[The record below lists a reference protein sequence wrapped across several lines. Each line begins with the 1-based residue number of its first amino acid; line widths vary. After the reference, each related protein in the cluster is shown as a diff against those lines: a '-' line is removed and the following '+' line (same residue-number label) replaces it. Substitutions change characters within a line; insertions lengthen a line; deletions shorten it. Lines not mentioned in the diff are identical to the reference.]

1 MRRNHPTMSPEDVCQ
16 LTHPLQVFT
25 RQFVRP
31 GHLPKWTTKHNCH
44 RIRAAAAL
52 PRFSLGTLARRL
64 MLPKV
69 MVWINAHE
77 CFLQKK
83 FYMTWSEAKVYC
95 ILLDVLRIQILRPL
109 DAWTPYCKSLCK
121 SWSQRWFFVQILVV
135 KLEKILYLFKPLR
148 WLNVTF
154 KKSQVLPS

>member
-1 MRRNHPTMSPEDVCQ
+1 MLTNEAESSNNVTWGRVPTYPSP
-16 LTHPLQVFT
+16 
-25 RQFVRP
+25 P
-31 GHLPKWTTKHNCH
+31 GFHQTICPSWPSPKWTTKHNCH

-52 PRFSLGTLARRL
+52 PRFSVGTLARRL

-83 FYMTWSEAKVYC
+83 FYMTWNEAKVYC
-95 ILLDVLRIQILRPL
+95 ILLDVLCIQILRPL
-109 DAWTPYCKSLCK
+109 DAWTPYCKSLYK

-135 KLEKILYLFKPLR
+135 KLEKILYLFNR
-148 WLNVTF
+148 
-154 KKSQVLPS
+154 